1 MDDIP
6 TSPEEALFAAGR
18 GANETADEAMDYS
31 EKVMGGAALFGGG
44 EGAAA
49 LLAGGGAELGA
60 GAAAAG
66 GATIGAAVVG
76 SFAAGYGIGT
86 KIDEWTGASDKLSTA
101 AVDVD
106 PERALSAA
114 NDWDDAGAAWD
125 RGDHLEA
132 VGDGASAIGKF
143 ALSTGEAA
151 VDALGDAASAVGDA
165 LFGGPSMMDVFEE
178 AKRRAAEED

>member
-1 MDDIP
+1 VDEIP
-6 TSPEEALFAAGR
+6 TSPEEVLFAAGK
-18 GANETADEAMDYS
+18 GANETADQAMDYS
-31 EKVMGGAALFGGG
+31 EKVMGGAAVFGG
-44 EGAAA
+44 EEAAGA

-101 AVDVD
+101 AVDAN
-106 PERALSAA
+106 PELALSAA
-114 NDWDDAGAAWD
+114 NDWDDAHAAWD

-132 VGDGASAIGKF
+132 IGDGASSVGKF
-143 ALSTGEAA
+143 VAGSAEAA
-151 VDALGDAASAVGDA
+151 VDAVGDA
-165 LFGGPSMMDVFEE
+165 LSDVGGAIADIF
-178 AKRRAAEED
+178 D

>member
-6 TSPEEALFAAGR
+6 TSPEEALFAAGK
-18 GANETADEAMDYS
+18 GANETADTAMDYS
-31 EKVMGGAALFGGG
+31 EKVMEVAAVFGG
-44 EGAAA
+44 EEAAA
-49 LLAGGGAELGA
+49 AFLAGTGAELGA

-66 GATIGAAVVG
+66 GATVGAAVVG

-101 AVDVD
+101 AVDVN

-143 ALSTGEAA
+143 AVSTGEAA
-151 VDALGDAASAVGDA
+151 VDALGDAASVVGDA

-178 AKRRAAEED
+178 AKRRAAEEG

>member
-6 TSPEEALFAAGR
+6 TSPEEALFAAGK

-31 EKVMGGAALFGGG
+31 EKVRGGAALFGG

-49 LLAGGGAELGA
+49 SLLAGGGAELGA

-86 KIDEWTGASDKLSTA
+86 KINEWTGASDTLSTA
-101 AVDVD
+101 AVDAN

-143 ALSTGEAA
+143 AVSSGEAA

-165 LFGGPSMMDVFEE
+165 LFGGPSMMDIVAEQM
-178 AKRRAAEED
+178 KKAAEED